1 MCSRDPGLNI
11 QQRSKTLGLVNIAND
26 ETKLIMVGGK
36 GGVGKTTCA
45 SAIALKLAKDGKRV
59 LVISSDPT
67 PSLSDIFEVPIGSD
81 EVQIAERYSLFG
93 MEIGSDVVL
102 KKWKERFGGEIYEV
116 ISSFA
121 NVDYDFVDYVGTAPG
136 IEEEYMLNFIIEL
149 VESGKYDV
157 VVWDTAP
164 AGHTLRLL
172 RLPHLFL
179 KHMEAATK
187 FYMNIYGYL
196 EKLKDAVK
204 LKASKRSLLEIIG
217 SWEVLSERI
226 VDFIRDE
233 HCTKYVIVTI
243 PEALGV
249 KLTERVIAE
258 FTENL
263 LRVENIIVNYV
274 VKDADCEFH
283 RIRKAMQEKY
293 LTFLENIYRETNL
306 VILNVTPL
314 EVKGLDRIEQVSQA
328 LFSSPHQ

>member
-1 MCSRDPGLNI
+1 M
-11 QQRSKTLGLVNIAND
+11 GLVNIMNED
-26 ETKLIMVGGK
+26 VKLVMVGGK

-45 SAIALKLAKDGKRV
+45 SAIALKLAMDGKRV

-67 PSLSDIFEVPIGSD
+67 PSLSDIFEVPIGSE
-81 EVQIAERYSLFG
+81 EVKITEKYALYGLEIA
-93 MEIGSDVVL
+93 SDVVL
-102 KKWKERFGGEIYEV
+102 AKWKERFGDEIYEV
-116 ISSFA
+116 ISTFA

-136 IEEEYMLNFIIEL
+136 IEEEYMLSFIIEL
-149 VESGKYDV
+149 VESDKYDI

-187 FYMNIYGYL
+187 FYMNMYGYL
-196 EKLKDAVK
+196 EKLKDAVR

-217 SWEVLSERI
+217 SWETLSERI
-226 VDFIRDE
+226 VDFIRNE
-233 HCTKYVIVTI
+233 KLTKYLIVTI

-258 FTENL
+258 FKENML
-263 LRVENIIVNYV
+263 KVENIVVNYV

-283 RIRKAMQEKY
+283 KTRKAMQKHY
-293 LTFLENIYRETNL
+293 LDFLENTYKDTNL
-306 VILNVTPL
+306 VILNLTPQ
-314 EVKGLDRIEQVSQA
+314 EVKGLESIAVISRA
-328 LFSSPHQ
+328 LFSGP

>member
-1 MCSRDPGLNI
+1 
-11 QQRSKTLGLVNIAND
+11 LGLVNMMNKD
-26 ETKLIMVGGK
+26 VKLIMVGGK

-45 SAIALKLAKDGKRV
+45 SAIALKLAMDGKRV

-67 PSLSDIFEVPIGSD
+67 PSLSDIFEVSIGSEETKITGKYD
-81 EVQIAERYSLFG
+81 LHG
-93 MEIGSDVVL
+93 LEISSDVVL
-102 KKWKERFGGEIYEV
+102 AKWKERFGDEIYEV

-121 NVDYDFVDYVGTAPG
+121 NVDYDFVDYIGTAPG
-136 IEEEYMLNFIIEL
+136 IEEEYMLSFIIEL

-187 FYMNIYGYL
+187 FYMNMYDYL
-196 EKLKDAVK
+196 EKLKDVVK

-217 SWEVLSERI
+217 SWEALSERI
-226 VDFIRDE
+226 VDFIRNE
-233 HCTKYVIVTI
+233 KITKYCIVTI

-249 KLTERVIAE
+249 KLTERVIVE
-258 FTENL
+258 FKDNML
-263 LRVENIIVNYV
+263 KVENIVANYV

-283 RIRKAMQEKY
+283 RARKEMQEHY
-293 LTFLENIYRETNL
+293 LGFLMNTYKDTNL
-306 VILNVTPL
+306 VILNLTPR
-314 EVKGLDRIEQVSQA
+314 EVKGLERIEEISRA
-328 LFSSPHQ
+328 LFSSP